1 MGKSKNNWTKELFVQ
16 LPHFILKSIAYKS
29 LGAWDRTLLIE
40 LILQYNGSNN
50 GDLSA
55 PYSFMKTRG
64 FNSSGTL
71 SNASKELEKKG
82 LIEITKFPRR
92 TGTNFEMTK
101 LVALTWLPIDGCKDK
116 HGNYKLEVSANPTP
130 SHKWKKHEPMTDIE
144 QSKKIVEKRRKDQW
158 LKDWISIQ
166 KDYGN

>member
-1 MGKSKNNWTKELFVQ
+1 MGKSKNKGSDGPFVK
-16 LPHFILKSIAYKS
+16 LPHFILKSNAYTS

-101 LVALTWLPIDGCKDK
+101 LVALTWLPIDDCKDK

-130 SHKWKKHEPMTDIE
+130 SHKWKKHEPMLDIE
-144 QSKKIVEKRRKDQW
+144 QSKKIVEKRRKDQ
-158 LKDWISIQ
+158 LIKDMISIQ

>member
-1 MGKSKNNWTKELFVQ
+1 MGKSKNKWTDDPFVK
-16 LPHFILKSIAYKS
+16 LPHPILKSNAYKS

-71 SNASKELEKKG
+71 SKASKALEKKG
-82 LIEITKFPRR
+82 LIEITKFPRK

-101 LVALTWLPIDGCKDK
+101 LVALTWLPIDDCKDK
-116 HGNYKLEVSANPTP
+116 HGNYKLEVSANPIP
-130 SHKWKKHEPMTDIE
+130 SNKWKKHEPMTDIE
-144 QSKKIVEKRRKDQW
+144 QSKKIVEIRRKDK
-158 LKDWISIQ
+158 LIKDMISIQ

>member
-1 MGKSKNNWTKELFVQ
+1 MGKSKNKWTKELFVQ

-40 LILQYNGSNN
+40 LILQYNGKNN

-71 SNASKELEKKG
+71 SKASKALEEKG
-82 LIEITKFPRR
+82 LIEITKFHRR
-92 TGTNFEMTK
+92 IGTSFEKTK
-101 LVALTWLPIDGCKDK
+101 LMALTWLPIDDCKDK
-116 HGNYKLEVSANPTP
+116 HGNYKLEVSANPIP
-130 SHKWKKHEPMTDIE
+130 SHKWKKHEPMPDIE
-144 QSKKIVEKRRKDQW
+144 QSKKIVEIRRKDQ
-158 LKDWISIQ
+158 LVKDMMSVQ